1 MKPNTSGRRGVSSA
15 WRHFTVLAVACMVI
29 ILPCAAETVS
39 NVAKGDPYVLTGV
52 ATGNPQPGLAVWT
65 FGPNYWKYDVVQTEG
80 SSFTYT
86 LPGGETSQMS
96 VGMYQVIVQ
105 HPMGN
110 GRLDAEPRTD
120 YPGPGQVSVV
130 SADGTSFIIAGS
142 GALTGGQA
150 ALALVNMLSSPNIDD
165 TYFQTSFMLE
175 NAFVEVE
182 NAGTGVYQVGSILSF
197 GGYTN
202 MAVGNQLIY
211 TVRSAEFGPTPKTV
225 QAPYSGATG
234 SLIVQPGSPLNTWE
248 FSIDTAGWNPGYYIV
263 EVESPRNQR
272 TFSGTIQL
280 TEGPVPTPTVIVVPT
295 PTIITPAP
303 TLLPTTP
310 ASPVPT
316 ESPAG
321 VLAVVAAFGLG
332 CLLARSG
339 NRVE

>member
-1 MKPNTSGRRGVSSA
+1 MEPEVSGRQGPFPG
-15 WRHFTVLAVACMVI
+15 HI
-29 ILPCAAETVS
+29 ILIIMFIVCAALIVPCAAERVS

-65 FGPNYWKYDVVQTEG
+65 FGPNFWKYDVIQTEG
-80 SSFTYT
+80 TSFTYT
-86 LPGGETSQMS
+86 IRGAETSQMA
-96 VGMYQVIVQ
+96 VGMYQVVVQ

-130 SADGTSFIIAGS
+130 SADGTSFIIAGP
-142 GALTGGQA
+142 GALTASQA
-150 ALALVNMLSSPNIDD
+150 SLALVNMLSSPNIDD

-197 GGYTN
+197 SGYTN
-202 MAVGNQLIY
+202 MAPGNQLIY

-248 FSIDTAGWNPGYYIV
+248 FSIDTTGWNPGYFIV
-263 EVESPRNQR
+263 QVESAANQR

-280 TEGPVPTPTVIVVPT
+280 TEGPVATPTAIVVPT

-303 TLLPTTP
+303 TPMPTP
-310 ASPVPT
+310 PRPVPT
-316 ESPAG
+316 KSPLGGMAAG
-321 VLAVVAAFGLG
+321 SAIGLG
-332 CLLARSG
+332 ALFARVRGRS
-339 NRVE
+339 